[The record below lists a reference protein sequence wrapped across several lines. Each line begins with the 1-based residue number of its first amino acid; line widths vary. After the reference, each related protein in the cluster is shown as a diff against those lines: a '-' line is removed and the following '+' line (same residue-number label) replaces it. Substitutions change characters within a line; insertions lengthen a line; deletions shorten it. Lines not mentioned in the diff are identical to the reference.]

1 MTVNVGAVNDAPV
14 AQDDSAVTAEDSNVQ
29 IAVLDND
36 SDVDGDTLSVTQ
48 ATAQNGTVLINADGT
63 LSYSP
68 DADFN
73 GTDTIGYTVS
83 DGQGGSDTATV
94 TVTVTPVKENSGK
107 DDPDIVN
114 GTEGDD
120 RLLGGASADQINGL
134 GGNDLIKGAA
144 GDDTIFGGEG
154 NDTLEGGSG
163 DDFLSGGS
171 GVNSLNGGQ
180 GDDRLE
186 WGGSDDVYNGDV
198 GRDVLVVAAG
208 SNVGSDL
215 LPTLKG
221 SDIEAIDLEN
231 TSSETLNVTFQD
243 VIGLSSKSDTLLEQ
257 LLGKSAAESATIY
270 GDSSDTVNLAGDPAG
285 TWSFSDSVND
295 GVNDFDVYEFVDGS
309 SNVLA
314 TLAIDDDVSVSLPV
328 V

>member
-1 MTVNVGAVNDAPV
+1 
-14 AQDDSAVTAEDSNVQ
+14 
-29 IAVLDND
+29 
-36 SDVDGDTLSVTQ
+36 
-48 ATAQNGTVLINADGT
+48 VLINADGT

-73 GTDTIGYTVS
+73 GTDTISYTVS
-83 DGQGGSDTATV
+83 DGEGGSDTATV
-94 TVTVTPVKENSGK
+94 TITVTPVNENAGK

-144 GDDTIFGGEG
+144 GEDTIFGGQG

-163 DDFLSGGS
+163 DDSLAGGA
-171 GVNSLNGGQ
+171 GVDSLNGGQ

-186 WGGSDDVYNGDV
+186 WGGSEDVYSGDV
-198 GRDVLVVAAG
+198 GRDVLVVATG

-231 TSSETLNVTFQD
+231 TSSEALNVTFMD
-243 VIGLSSKSDTLLEQ
+243 IIDLSSKSDTLLEQ

-270 GDSSDTVNLAGDPAG
+270 GDGSDTVNLAGDPAG
-285 TWSFSDSVND
+285 TWSFSESVND

-314 TLAIDDDVSVSLPV
+314 TLAIDDDISVTLPV
-328 V
+328 A